1 MHQQRGAIVNS
12 VNYSRIKLELEHRR
26 ITIKDFCREIDVT
39 EQGLHQMIRNGS
51 MKIDVLERISKV
63 LDLPVSHWFDESTGD
78 AARCNEPVKLSEY
91 QKIDNVTAELNRL
104 LKSLVGKRSEQNPV

>member
-51 MKIDVLERISKV
+51 MKIEVLERISKV
-63 LDLPVSHWFDESTGD
+63 LDLPVSYWFDDT
-78 AARCNEPVKLSEY
+78 ARDLAWRNEPAKLSDS
-91 QKIDNVTAELNRL
+91 QRIDNVTAELNRL
-104 LKSLVGKRSEQNPV
+104 LKSISGKR